1 MPSRSMPSRPASRR
15 PDVTE
20 PQLIGGV
27 EKRTIEI
34 ADYDERWPDWFLAH
48 ERRIRDTLAG
58 TGSEAERIIEH
69 IGSTSVPGLA
79 AKPILDVLV
88 VVADITAEEA
98 HVEPL
103 VRAGYE
109 LRVRE
114 PGHRLVRTPERDVH
128 VHLLE
133 QGDPGIA
140 AYLLLRDRLRTDAAD
155 RGLYEETK
163 RELASRE
170 WEDMNDYADAKTEV
184 ITAIL
189 SRARQRREA
198 AE

>member
-1 MPSRSMPSRPASRR
+1 MPSRSSPRR
-15 PDVTE
+15 PDVTDT
-20 PQLIGGV
+20 QLIGGV
-27 EKRTIEI
+27 EKRSIEI
-34 ADYDERWPDWFLAH
+34 LDYDERWPERYLAQEH
-48 ERRIRDTLAG
+48 RIREALA
-58 TGSEAERIIEH
+58 TAHVRIEH

-79 AKPILDVLV
+79 AKPIIDVLIV
-88 VVADITAEEA
+88 VEDITAEED

-133 QGDPGIA
+133 QGDPGIE
-140 AYLLLRDRLRTDAAD
+140 AYLLLRDQLRADAAD
-155 RGLYEETK
+155 RALYAGTK
-163 RELASRE
+163 RELAARE
-170 WEDMNDYADAKTEV
+170 WEDMNAYAEAKSEV
-184 ITAIL
+184 IGAIL
-189 SRARQRREA
+189 RHARLYREV

>member
-1 MPSRSMPSRPASRR
+1 MTSHPAPVR

-20 PQLIGGV
+20 TQLIGGV

-34 ADYDERWPDWFLAH
+34 VDYDERWPDWYLAH
-48 ERRIRDTLAG
+48 EQRIRDALAG
-58 TGSEAERIIEH
+58 AGIQIEH

-88 VVADITAEEA
+88 VVEHITAEEDHA
-98 HVEPL
+98 EPL

-133 QGDPGIA
+133 RGDPGIE

-155 RGLYEETK
+155 RALYAETK
-163 RELASRE
+163 RELASRD
-170 WEDMNDYADAKTEV
+170 WEEMNDYADAKTDV
-184 ITAIL
+184 IAAIL
-189 SRARQRREA
+189 SRARQRRGV

>member
-1 MPSRSMPSRPASRR
+1 MASHPSR

-20 PQLIGGV
+20 LQLIGGV

-34 ADYDERWPDWFLAH
+34 ADYDERWPEWYRAH
-48 ERRIRDTLAG
+48 EQRIRDALAG
-58 TGSEAERIIEH
+58 AGIQIEH

-114 PGHRLVRTPERDVH
+114 PGHRLVRTPERDAH

-140 AYLLLRDRLRTDAAD
+140 AYLLLRDRLRTDTAD
-155 RGLYEETK
+155 RQLYEETK
-163 RELASRE
+163 RELATRV

-189 SRARQRREA
+189 SHARRCAEDQRE
-198 AE
+198 ES